1 MWTYY
6 LAILRNP
13 HEAVAC
19 NGVHPSLSPRFTS
32 AFLSTRYS
40 TISRLSSIQAWKK
53 NYFFHEII
61 GKKEYIFINFSRR
74 FVYSIWKVANNQVV
88 ETGNQSSKQVIHGLT
103 I

>member
-19 NGVHPSLSPRFTS
+19 NGVHPSLSPRLTS

-40 TISRLSSIQAWKK
+40 TISRLSSMQAWKIK
-53 NYFFHEII
+53 IKIREII
-61 GKKEYIFINFSRR
+61 ESVFVNFSRR